1 MNKKSK
7 NISRNL
13 AEYASTFEFND
24 LSPEVIHEV
33 KRRLIDSFGCALGA
47 FESEPVKVAKGIG
60 QKAQISQGATL
71 FGTSVKTTPDLATFA
86 NGILVRYL
94 DFNDTYLSKEPAH
107 PSDNIAAALAVS
119 EAEKADGKALITSI
133 ALSYE
138 IQCRLCDAASLRARG
153 WDHVGYVSIA
163 SALLASKL
171 MNLDQD
177 RIEHAIAL
185 SITPNTTL
193 RQTRVGELSM
203 WKGCAAANA
212 ARNGVFAAYLAK
224 EGMTGPSKIFEG
236 EKGFFNQVTGPFD
249 LEVGTFGKSGKNFK
263 ILDTYIKY
271 YPSEYHSQAGVEAAL
286 KLRDR
291 IKVDD
296 AEKVNIE
303 TYDACVDIIAG
314 EEEKW
319 HPQTRETADHSL
331 PYCVAVALFDGKV
344 GLEQFSEQRIQ
355 DRELQKFLSK
365 IKVKRNEEH
374 NKQYPDS
381 FPCFI
386 EIKNKAG
393 EVFSETVD
401 CPKGHPKNPLSDRE
415 VEEKFKDLNDGRI
428 KSEKV
433 KDIMKR
439 VWDLENQKGI
449 GDLISF
455 LKFDYTD

>member
-1 MNKKSK
+1 MNKKPKS
-7 NISRNL
+7 ISRKL
-13 AEYASTFEFND
+13 AEYASFLEYKD
-24 LSPEVIHEV
+24 LSQEVIHEV

-47 FESEPVKVAKGIG
+47 FESQPAKVARGIG
-60 QKAQISQGATL
+60 QKSQISQGATL
-71 FGTSVKTTPDLATFA
+71 FGTSVQTTPDLAAFA

-107 PSDNIAAALAVS
+107 PSDNISSALAVA
-119 EAEKADGKALITSI
+119 EAKKADGKALITSI
-133 ALSYE
+133 ALAYE

-153 WDHVGYVSIA
+153 WDHVSYVSIA

-177 RIEHAIAL
+177 RIENALAL

-224 EGMTGPSKIFEG
+224 EGMTGPSEIFEG

-249 LEVGTFGKSGKNFK
+249 LEVDAFGKSGKNFK

-296 AEKVNIE
+296 ADKINIE

-314 EEEKW
+314 EKEKW
-319 HPQTRETADHSL
+319 CPQTRETADHSL

-355 DRELQKFLSK
+355 DTELQKFLSK

-374 NKQYPDS
+374 NKQYPES

-386 EIKNKAG
+386 EIKSKAG
-393 EVFSETVD
+393 EFFSETVD
-401 CPKGHPKNPLSDRE
+401 YPKGHPKNPLSDRE
-415 VEEKFKDLNDGRI
+415 VEEKFIYLNDGRI
-428 KSEKV
+428 KSVKV
-433 KDIMKR
+433 KDIMNR
-439 VWDLENQKGI
+439 IWDLENLK
-449 GDLISF
+449 DLSNFISL
-455 LKFDYTD
+455 LKI

>member
-1 MNKKSK
+1 
-7 NISRNL
+7 
-13 AEYASTFEFND
+13 
-24 LSPEVIHEV
+24 
-33 KRRLIDSFGCALGA
+33 
-47 FESEPVKVAKGIG
+47 
-60 QKAQISQGATL
+60 
-71 FGTSVKTTPDLATFA
+71 
-86 NGILVRYL
+86 
-94 DFNDTYLSKEPAH
+94 
-107 PSDNIAAALAVS
+107 
-119 EAEKADGKALITSI
+119 
-133 ALSYE
+133 
-138 IQCRLCDAASLRARG
+138 
-153 WDHVGYVSIA
+153 
-163 SALLASKL
+163 
-171 MNLDQD
+171 
-177 RIEHAIAL
+177 
-185 SITPNTTL
+185 
-193 RQTRVGELSM
+193 M

-224 EGMTGPSKIFEG
+224 EGMTGPSEIFEG
-236 EKGFFNQVTGPFD
+236 EKGFLNQVTGPFD
-249 LEVGTFGKSGKNFK
+249 LEVDAFGKSGKNFK

-319 HPQTRETADHSL
+319 RPQTRETADHSL

-344 GLEQFSEQRIQ
+344 GPEQFSEQRIQ
-355 DRELQKFLSK
+355 DTELQKFLSK

-374 NKQYPDS
+374 NKQYPES

-386 EIKNKAG
+386 EIKSKAG
-393 EVFSETVD
+393 EIFSETVD

-415 VEEKFKDLNDGRI
+415 VEEKFKDLNNGCI

-439 VWDLENQKGI
+439 AWDLESQKDI
-449 GDLISF
+449 GDFMSLLSF
-455 LKFDYTD
+455 K